1 MRVADLSQ
9 SRMSV
14 PLNKA
19 QSLRNIRI
27 LDEKIAVAQ
36 GVAMNNIRLEQ
47 SEFFNSPEQSIK
59 D

>member
-1 MRVADLSQ
+1 
-9 SRMSV
+9 MSV